1 VSEPTPSTTGP
12 VSVVVTSSVKM
23 GREKDFE
30 AWLKGTIEA
39 LTQYPGYQG
48 ANIVRPDA
56 HSSHEYVFIARWDS
70 YKNALAWEKS
80 PERAQRL
87 ASLGPLIEGETK
99 IPRESGLEFWFTPP
113 AGATGEPPRRKM
125 VMVTLLVMWPLSS
138 QIV

>member
-1 VSEPTPSTTGP
+1 VSEPTPSTAGP

-80 PERAQRL
+80 PERRSGVLVYSAGRRHRRAAPPEDGHGNAAGDVAAEQPDRL
-87 ASLGPLIEGETK
+87 I
-99 IPRESGLEFWFTPP
+99 
-113 AGATGEPPRRKM
+113 
-125 VMVTLLVMWPLSS
+125 
-138 QIV
+138 